1 MQWVILTQSEDVQSL
16 SRVCVC
22 VPAHL
27 RTEGGEGMLLS
38 PGSQS
43 LEVLSAQD
51 SIGLAA
57 CHFVECMAQIV
68 TWGP

>member
-16 SRVCVC
+16 SRVCARVL
-22 VPAHL
+22 L
-27 RTEGGEGMLLS
+27 RTEGGEGLLLS
-38 PGSQS
+38 PGSHS

-68 TWGP
+68 TWDL